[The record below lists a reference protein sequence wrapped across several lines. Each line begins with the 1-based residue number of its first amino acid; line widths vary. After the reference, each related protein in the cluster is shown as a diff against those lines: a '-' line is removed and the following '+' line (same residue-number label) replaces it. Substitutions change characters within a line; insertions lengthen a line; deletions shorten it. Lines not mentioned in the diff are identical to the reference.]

1 MSRTAP
7 PPTDAPLMLSVSG
20 MRGIVGKT
28 LTPVVAAEY
37 AAACGSFFREQSG
50 RDNPIVCL
58 GRDSRPSGE
67 MLSAAAGAGLA
78 AVGCRV
84 IDLGIVMTP
93 TAGVMID
100 QHRAAGG
107 LIITASHN
115 PGEWNG
121 IKCLDSDGVAPPPE
135 QIELVL
141 KRFHGKQFEYLPAEA
156 IPPTSRDDRAT
167 QEHVERVLRS
177 IDPEPIQKKKFK
189 VVLDSVNGAGGAAG
203 RMLLEALGC
212 ELVHLYAEPTGQFA
226 HTPEPTEENLTEL
239 AERTAVER
247 AACGFAQDPDADRL
261 AIVDENGRYI
271 GEEYTLVLSAW
282 QMLEEGGPCPM
293 AANLSTSRMIDDLA
307 ERYPGAS
314 VHRAA
319 VGEANVA
326 QAMKQHNAIIGGE
339 GNGGVIR
346 PEITWVRDSLSA
358 MALVLGLL
366 ASKNRSVS
374 SLIGELPR
382 YAMIKRKLDLARVG
396 GRDAVGPILARVA
409 DAFSDQNCNTTD
421 GVRIDWPDRW
431 AHLRPSNTEPIVRL
445 IVEAPD
451 EAAAAELADK
461 VAAAAG
467 IE

>member
-1 MSRTAP
+1 
-7 PPTDAPLMLSVSG
+7 MLSVSG

-28 LTPVVAAEY
+28 LTPTVAAEY

-50 RDNPIVCL
+50 RDNPLVCL

-100 QHRAAGG
+100 RHRAAGG
-107 LIITASHN
+107 LVITASHN

-121 IKCLDSDGVAPPPE
+121 IKCLDSGGVAPPADP
-135 QIELVL
+135 IERVL
-141 KRFHGKQFEYLPAEA
+141 ARFHARQFEYLGAGA
-156 IPPTSRDDRAT
+156 IPPFSRDDRAT
-167 QEHVERVLRS
+167 EEHVGRVLRS
-177 IDPEPIQKKKFK
+177 IDPEPIRKKKFK
-189 VVLDSVNGAGGAAG
+189 VVLDSVNGAGGPAA

-212 ELVHLYAEPTGQFA
+212 ELVHLYAEPTGLFA

-239 AERTAVER
+239 AERTAVEN
-247 AACGFAQDPDADRL
+247 AVCGFAQDPDGDRL
-261 AIVDENGRYI
+261 AVVDENGRYI

-282 QMLEEGGPCPM
+282 RTLEERGPCAM

-307 ERYPGAS
+307 GRYPGGA
-314 VHRAA
+314 VHRTA

-326 QAMKQHNAIIGGE
+326 QAMKQHGAAIGGE

-366 ASKNRSVS
+366 ASKSRPVS
-374 SLIGELPR
+374 SLIDELPR
-382 YAMIKRKLDLARVG
+382 YAMIKRKLDLAAVG
-396 GRDAVGPILARVA
+396 GRAAVGPILARVA
-409 DAFSDQNCNTTD
+409 DAFADQRINTTD

-451 EAAAAELADK
+451 EVAARELAEQ

-467 IE
+467 IG